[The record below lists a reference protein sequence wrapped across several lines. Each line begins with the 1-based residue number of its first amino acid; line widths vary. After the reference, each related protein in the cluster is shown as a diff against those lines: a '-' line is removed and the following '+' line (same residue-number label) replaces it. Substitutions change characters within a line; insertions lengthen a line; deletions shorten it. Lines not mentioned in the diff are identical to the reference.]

1 MSGWVG
7 CSMRIWRK
15 AYPIS
20 EASVGVVVDDDM
32 DMMEPTPFKTEDMV

>member
-7 CSMRIWRK
+7 CRMRIWRK

-20 EASVGVVVDDDM
+20 DVSVGAGDDM
-32 DMMEPTPFKTEDMV
+32 VDMVEPTPFNTENMV